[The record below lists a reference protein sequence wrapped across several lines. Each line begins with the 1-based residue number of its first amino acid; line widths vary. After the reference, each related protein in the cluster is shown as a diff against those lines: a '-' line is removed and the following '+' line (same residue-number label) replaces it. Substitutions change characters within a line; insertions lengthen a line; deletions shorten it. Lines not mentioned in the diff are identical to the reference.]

1 MDVCICK
8 ESAVEFWRVWRVFG
22 SAGLSE
28 MGIRPSQRFVRSWQS
43 CILEER
49 MPVFETPT
57 APWVRRLFESE
68 GRRLSAPVEF
78 YASEGTQRSFSQSRV
93 SKALPSQV
101 HPRDIVAVNEHVY
114 VATPELGLMT
124 TTRDCCRSEA
134 LHLINEFCGTY
145 AINVVAPKG
154 FVPARPVTSRG
165 ALLRF
170 CDAHLDWTP
179 ALLFRTTA
187 DHAIDNCASPA
198 ESTTA
203 LLLCLPVRD
212 GGYGLPLP
220 QMNSVIL
227 PNDRA
232 KRLADRGYY
241 VGDAVWPDS
250 MTIVEYDSKAEHTDC
265 EAVTHDHVRKLALE
279 SCGYHVSVVTPVIL
293 ADSALF
299 EKVALDTARRVGHR
313 FRLRTNP
320 STYRA
325 KQREV
330 REALISIPKR
340 WWISWDSPTGAQ
352 LTGAQPTGL

>member
-1 MDVCICK
+1 MDVCICA
-8 ESAVEFWRVWRVFG
+8 ESAVEFWRIWRIFG

-43 CILEER
+43 CILGER

-57 APWVRRLFESE
+57 APWVRRLLESE

-78 YASEGTQRSFSQSRV
+78 YASGGTRRSYSQSRV
-93 SKALPSQV
+93 SIVLPSQI
-101 HPRDIVAVNEHVY
+101 HPGDIVAVNEHVF
-114 VATPELGLMT
+114 VTAPELSLMT
-124 TTRDCCRSEA
+124 ATRDCCRGEA
-134 LHLINEFCGTY
+134 LSLINEFCGTY
-145 AINVVAPKG
+145 ATNVAAPKG
-154 FVPARPVTSRG
+154 FVPAKPVASRE

-179 ALLFRTTA
+179 AILFRTTA

-198 ESTTA
+198 ESITA

-227 PNDRA
+227 PNVGA
-232 KRLADRGYY
+232 KELADRNYY
-241 VGDAVWPDS
+241 VGDAVWPAS
-250 MTIVEYDSKAEHTDC
+250 MTIVEYDSKAEHTDYD
-265 EAVTHDHVRKLALE
+265 AVTHDHVRKLALE
-279 SCGYHVSVVTPVIL
+279 NCGYHVSVVTPIIL
-293 ADSALF
+293 ADSVLF

-313 FRLRTNP
+313 FRLRTDP
-320 STYRA
+320 AAYRA

-330 REALISIPKR
+330 REALISLPKR
-340 WWISWDSPTGAQ
+340 WWFSWAPSTDLRRGQ
-352 LTGAQPTGL
+352 L